1 MPRAT
6 APIRALPFQPWR
18 IWRAT
23 AQYDL
28 FQGTGRLAQTVT
40 VQSSALP
47 AIRKIN
53 HRRVTEQVS
62 VAAGVHKPQF
72 QPCDP
77 CQETNVRL
85 WSDPAYR

>member
-1 MPRAT
+1 MTISVPV
-6 APIRALPFQPWR
+6 
-18 IWRAT
+18 
-23 AQYDL
+23 D
-28 FQGTGRLAQTVT
+28 
-40 VQSSALP
+40 
-47 AIRKIN
+47 IRKIN

-72 QPCDP
+72 QPRDP